1 MTRSEVIKQALR
13 CGELKGQAILE
24 ALSQAGF
31 KVDYIEM
38 AEYLDAMDDVQF
50 VTDSATWRL
59 KNAK

>member
-13 CGELKGQAILE
+13 CGELKRQAILE

-38 AEYLDAMDDVQF
+38 AEYLDAMDDIQF
-50 VTDSATWRL
+50 TDRATWRL
-59 KNAK
+59 K

>member
-31 KVDYIEM
+31 KTDYHEM
-38 AEYLDAMDDVQF
+38 AEYLHAMNDVQF
-50 VTDSATWRL
+50 TDIATWRL

>member
-31 KVDYIEM
+31 KVDYPEM
-38 AEYLDAMDDVQF
+38 AESLHAMDDVQF
-50 VTDSATWRL
+50 ATASATWRL
-59 KNAK
+59 K

>member
-1 MTRSEVIKQALR
+1 MIKQALR

-38 AEYLDAMDDVQF
+38 AEYLDAMDDIQF
-50 VTDSATWRL
+50 TDSATWRL
-59 KNAK
+59 K